1 MNAMNFRVAL
11 AAIVLSAWIGNGAEA
26 GWAPTKPL
34 TIVVPFSAG
43 GVNDIVTRAMA
54 TRLAPLIGQPV
65 IVENRTGAAGVLAM
79 TSVAKATPD
88 GLTLIMGC
96 SACLTINPHL
106 PATTMPIDPL
116 TAFEPVTFVARSPLM
131 LVANPKLPIQSL
143 GDLVR
148 LAKEQPGKLSY
159 GTIGAGSITHLAAA
173 LLESSAGIKML
184 NVPYRGSGGGAL
196 SDAIGGQVDVL
207 FDAPETAGVQVKA
220 GNLRLLAVTGERRMQ
235 AWPDAPAIAESY
247 PGYKVELWF
256 ALLAPAKTPPD
267 AVAFLNRH
275 VRTILAD
282 PDFQAPFRK
291 RGLETIGSSPAELH
305 EIMASDSEKWK
316 RVIHDAN
323 IVIK

>member
-1 MNAMNFRVAL
+1 MNLKVSL
-11 AAIVLSAWIGNGAEA
+11 AVLVLTAGLASAANAD
-26 GWAPTKPL
+26 WAPSKPL

-43 GVNDIVTRAMA
+43 GVNDIVTRAIA
-54 TRLAPLIGQPV
+54 TRLSPLIGQPV

-79 TSVAKATPD
+79 SSVAKSAPD
-88 GLTLIMGC
+88 GTTLIMGC

-116 TAFEPVTFVARSPLM
+116 TAFEPVTFVARSPLL
-131 LVANPKLPIQSL
+131 LVANPKLPVESL
-143 GDLVR
+143 TDLVR
-148 LAKEQPGKLSY
+148 LAKAQPEKLSY

-196 SDAIGGQVDVL
+196 TDAIGGQVDVL

-220 GNLRLLAVTGERRMQ
+220 GNLRLLGVTGDKRMP
-235 AWPDAPAIAESY
+235 AWPDTPTIGESY

-256 ALLAPAKTPPD
+256 ALLAPAETPPD
-267 AVAFLNRH
+267 AVAYFNRH
-275 VRTILAD
+275 VRKILAD
-282 PDFQAPFRK
+282 PDFQMPFRG
-291 RGLETIGSSPAELH
+291 RGLETIGSTPAELH
-305 EIMASDSEKWK
+305 QIMKSDSEKWK

-323 IVIK
+323 IAIK

>member
-1 MNAMNFRVAL
+1 MNLKVSL
-11 AAIVLSAWIGNGAEA
+11 AAIAWAACVSSSAVAD
-26 GWAPTKPL
+26 WAPTKPL

-43 GVNDIVTRAMA
+43 GVNDIVTRAIA

-131 LVANPKLPIQSL
+131 LVATPKLPIQSL
-143 GDLVR
+143 TDLVR
-148 LAKEQPGKLSY
+148 LAREQPEKLSY

-196 SDAIGGQVDVL
+196 TDAIGGQVDVL
-207 FDAPETAGVQVKA
+207 FDAPETAGAQVKA
-220 GNLRLLAVTGERRMQ
+220 GNLRLLGVTGEKRMQ
-235 AWPDAPAIAESY
+235 AWPDAPAIGESY

-256 ALLAPAKTPPD
+256 ALLAPAKTPLE
-267 AVAFLNRH
+267 AIAFLNRH
-275 VRTILAD
+275 VRTILED
-282 PDFQAPFRK
+282 PEFQAPFRE

-305 EIMASDSEKWK
+305 QIMTNDSEKWK

-323 IVIK
+323 IAIK